1 MIAAQGGSDSL
12 WEVLGSAGI
21 FTASAAIL
29 VVLLK
34 FAMDASAGL
43 NQRRRERY
51 AELVAALVAWAELPF
66 RVRRRVSDEPAVR
79 AELAAQVHQLQ
90 ERLVL
95 GGAELAAEC
104 TWLSKRFDASLAT
117 IKFATAPFL
126 AEAWQLSPI
135 DSAEG
140 MNLAGWGPV
149 GSEDIVRAWRSELR
163 WRFGWRRS
171 VNPIRLLVQRLV
183 RPSASEGETVGQA
196 EM

>member
-1 MIAAQGGSDSL
+1 MIAVQGDSESL

-21 FTASAAIL
+21 FTAAAAVL

-43 NQRRRERY
+43 SQRRRERY

-66 RVRRRVSDEPAVR
+66 RIRRRISDEPAVR

-90 ERLVL
+90 ERLVV

-117 IKFATAPFL
+117 IKSVTAPFL
-126 AEAWQLSPI
+126 ADAWQSAPI
-135 DSAEG
+135 DSPEG
-140 MNLAGWGPV
+140 MNLSGWGPV

-163 WRFGWRRS
+163 WRFGWRRL
-171 VNPIRLLVQRLV
+171 VNPIRLLIQRIV
-183 RPSASEGETVGQA
+183 RRSASEGETVGLA